1 MLDLEAIFNPDVIE
15 AELAARQCRAVRPL
29 APDDLPPEW
38 HILWDERAAIMEYD
52 GGLTREHA
60 EAEPLAETVREMQ
73 REAAGRTGC
82 SCQNG

>member
-15 AELAARQCRAVRPL
+15 AELAARQRRTVRPL
-29 APDDLPPEW
+29 APEDLPPEW

-52 GGLTREHA
+52 GGLPREHA
-60 EAEPLAETVREMQ
+60 EAQAMAETIRLME

-82 SCQNG
+82 SFQNG